1 MLAHREKL
9 ELRRPGAM
17 LIKKVINYFCFI
29 FLLAPFFANA
39 MYVGNQTFSIDAES
53 SMFAKLIVNNNK
65 SPRLYRIT
73 IRAIDSPG
81 ISEVYSQPADGE
93 LLFAPRQMMLQSGES
108 DFFKFYYHGPAD
120 DKERYYR
127 VAFEEI
133 PPQNRT
139 SKSANDSI
147 ISMVPVIV
155 MDTILVVRPRK
166 INFKWSLDH
175 SKGEVANKGNTWF
188 KLLLK
193 PGCGAS
199 EDASTTWYLRPGE
212 KLNSGHV
219 KKAGEIFILYNEAFI
234 TVHDKCS

>member
-39 MYVGNQTFSIDAES
+39 IYVGNQTFSIDAES
-53 SMFAKLIVNNNK
+53 SMFAKLVVNNNK

-175 SKGEVANKGNTWF
+175 SKGEVANRGNTWF

-199 EDASTTWYLRPGE
+199 EDASTTWYLRPGD

-234 TVHDKCS
+234 KVHDKCS

>member
-1 MLAHREKL
+1 
-9 ELRRPGAM
+9 M
-17 LIKKVINYFCFI
+17 LIKKLINYFCFI
-29 FLLAPFFANA
+29 FLLTPFFANA
-39 MYVGNQTFSIDAES
+39 IYVGNQTFSIDAES
-53 SMFAKLIVNNNK
+53 SMFAKLVVNNNK
-65 SPRLYRIT
+65 SPRLYRIS

-81 ISEVYSQPADGE
+81 TSEVYSQPADGE

-193 PGCGAS
+193 PGCGTS

-234 TVHDKCS
+234 KVHDKCS

>member
-9 ELRRPGAM
+9 ELRQHGAM
-17 LIKKVINYFCFI
+17 LIKQVIKYFSLL
-29 FLLAPFFANA
+29 FLLAPFFAQA
-39 MYVGNQTFSIDAES
+39 IYVGNQTFSINAES
-53 SMFAKLIVNNNK
+53 NMFAKLLVNNNK

-73 IRAIDSPG
+73 VRAIDTPG
-81 ISEVYSQPADGE
+81 TSESYYQPADGE
-93 LLFAPRQMMLQSGES
+93 LLFAPRQMMLQPGES

-127 VAFEEI
+127 IAFEEI

-139 SKSANDSI
+139 STKAKDSI
-147 ISMVPVIV
+147 ISMMPVIV

-166 INFKWSLDH
+166 INFKWFLDH
-175 SKGEVANKGNTWF
+175 SRGEVANKGNTWF

-193 PGCGAS
+193 PGCGAI

-212 KLNSGHV
+212 ELNSGHV
-219 KKAGEIFILYNEAFI
+219 KKAGEIFILYNDTFI
-234 TVHDKCS
+234 KIHDECH

>member
-9 ELRRPGAM
+9 ELRRPGGM
-17 LIKKVINYFCFI
+17 LIKRVINYACLL

-39 MYVGNQTFSIDAES
+39 IYVGNQTFSIDAES
-53 SMFAKLIVNNNK
+53 NMFAKLVINNNK
-65 SPRLYRIT
+65 SARLYRIT

-139 SKSANDSI
+139 SKNANDSI

-155 MDTILVVRPRK
+155 MDTILVVRPRE

-175 SKGEVANKGNTWF
+175 SKGEVANNGNTWF
-188 KLLLK
+188 KALLK
-193 PGCGAS
+193 PGCGAN

-212 KLNSGHV
+212 SLHSGHV
-219 KKAGEIFILYNEAFI
+219 KKAGEIFILYNDAFI
-234 TVHDKCS
+234 KIHDECT